1 MSDNKGLSAIALAL
15 GVFWYFWKKRQVPL
29 AGPYYRLPIGWAKK
43 DKELEMS
50 DVEVAIAGAR
60 AAPRL
65 LVESEEE
72 ATVLEAFRPPRRTPG
87 WVI

>member
-50 DVEVAIAGAR
+50 DVEVAIAVGRSIPRIWESPEELTIAHSIERRPAR
-60 AAPRL
+60 
-65 LVESEEE
+65 
-72 ATVLEAFRPPRRTPG
+72 G
-87 WVI
+87 WII